1 MLRKKYRVLSGILLT
16 CGALSITFM
25 NPQRLSA
32 AVPII
37 DAVNTQTAVTL
48 KRGEFDVALT
58 AYDGGGILNRNI
70 LGVHDNIYLGV
81 AFDAENAIGTESA
94 KFNIPGVLAK
104 AKLTD
109 GWTEFPILLA
119 IGYDAF
125 YAGTHGKVQTDNPY
139 NRVIF
144 GPYFTVTKPIYLFGD
159 EQHIHA
165 GIRTPIQPVATPED
179 TELYFGI
186 DFPIG
191 QFVPIF
197 EIQRIVFD
205 SNRLKETLFNL
216 GLRFQFFDHLAFE
229 IDLIMG
235 YGQKTNRMIVFE
247 YLDRF

>member
-1 MLRKKYRVLSGILLT
+1 MLKLKLPQTFFVSLLLAILPVT
-16 CGALSITFM
+16 AAGAAM
-25 NPQRLSA
+25 PP
-32 AVPII
+32 V
-37 DAVNTQTAVTL
+37 DAVNTHTAVTL
-48 KRGEFDVALT
+48 KRGEFNVAGTL
-58 AYDGGGILNRNI
+58 YDGGGIMNRNI

-81 AFDAENAIGTESA
+81 AFDAENAIGENSA

-109 GWTEFPILLA
+109 GWADFPILLA

-125 YAGTHGKVQTDNPY
+125 YAGSRGKVQTDNPY
-139 NRVIF
+139 NRMIF
-144 GPYFTVTKPIYLFGD
+144 GPYFTITKPIYLFGE
-159 EQHIHA
+159 EQHLHA
-165 GIRTPIQPVATPED
+165 GIRMPIQPVYTPED

-186 DFPIG
+186 DFPID

-216 GLRFQFFDHLAFE
+216 GLRFHIFEQLALE
-229 IDLIMG
+229 IDIIMG
-235 YGQKTNRMIVFE
+235 LGQKTNRMIVLE

>member
-1 MLRKKYRVLSGILLT
+1 MLRLTLRLLT
-16 CGALSITFM
+16 FAGSVLLVLPLGAAGVTMPL
-25 NPQRLSA
+25 
-32 AVPII
+32 V

-48 KRGEFDVALT
+48 KRGEFNVAGTL
-58 AYDGGGILNRNI
+58 YDGGGIMNRNI

-81 AFDAENAIGTESA
+81 AFDAENAIGEENA

-109 GWTEFPILLA
+109 GWADFPILFA

-125 YAGTHGKVQTDNPY
+125 YAGRRGKVETDNPY
-139 NRVIF
+139 NRMIF
-144 GPYFTVTKPIYLFGD
+144 GPYFTITKPIYLIGD
-159 EQHIHA
+159 EQHVHA
-165 GIRTPIQPVATPED
+165 GIRMPIQPVYTPQD

-186 DFPIG
+186 DFPMG

-197 EIQRIVFD
+197 EIQRIVFN

-216 GLRFQFFDHLAFE
+216 GFRIHVFEHLSLE
-229 IDLIMG
+229 LDLIMG
-235 YGQKTNRMIVFE
+235 INQKTNRMIVIE